1 MARYVVVF
9 GTPCDID
16 KSFITTIHDISALMY
31 NLFIYLTSIFPC
43 FVLIFRI
50 IKTRMLY
57 TGVGQVSTTFKA
69 DSRRNLVS
77 AVAKLYPSPDW
88 NVGVDRINLCDG
100 NCTWRR
106 TILKD
111 LYPWDAGN
119 ETRIHLIFS

>member
-1 MARYVVVF
+1 
-9 GTPCDID
+9 
-16 KSFITTIHDISALMY
+16 
-31 NLFIYLTSIFPC
+31 
-43 FVLIFRI
+43 
-50 IKTRMLY
+50 MLY

-88 NVGVDRINLCDG
+88 NVGVDRINMCDG

-119 ETRIHLIFS
+119 ETRIRLIFS